1 MPKLTNK
8 MRFPTTCDMAEL
20 EETLRFVQWRKAT
33 GYDMH
38 DTILHLL
45 GIDHE
50 NLTFRTS
57 GNEEQVRMVLRQ
69 LDALYRSAALR
80 PRELGIARTV
90 AEAEKINAQGRL
102 ALFLHLTGA
111 WIADDLVPTDP
122 TRELGSFAFRP
133 SG

>member
-8 MRFPTTCDMAEL
+8 MRFPTTGDMAEF

-50 NLTFRTS
+50 NLTFEPPATRNKCAWCC
-57 GNEEQVRMVLRQ
+57 GNSMHCIVRRHCNRASL
-69 LDALYRSAALR
+69 AS
-80 PRELGIARTV
+80 REPWRRR
-90 AEAEKINAQGRL
+90 KR
-102 ALFLHLTGA
+102 
-111 WIADDLVPTDP
+111 
-122 TRELGSFAFRP
+122 
-133 SG
+133 